1 MVENNFLKVI
11 KDMDFFIVY
20 KEVKIQTIVND
31 FYKNL
36 EELTIKIEHRVIQKN
51 ILKVDLGFQLN

>member
-1 MVENNFLKVI
+1 
-11 KDMDFFIVY
+11 MDFFIVY